1 MCMCI
6 CICIPRLCNVITCTI
21 SNSWIRCDPIIP
33 IYVKLPKHGG
43 QKTLR
48 PIENES
54 QELEI

>member
-1 MCMCI
+1 MCI